1 MGTLSTRKMFLRQ
14 IERKKNERKTIKVEN
29 LKFSEELDA
38 VAIYQ
43 FNNFSRCKIE
53 KLHLKE
59 YGDNLSVLLFGCVDK
74 QIFLIYI
81 LNVGFWS
88 FVKKFLAIKEYISD
102 FVIIH

>member
-1 MGTLSTRKMFLRQ
+1 MFLRQ

-29 LKFSEELDA
+29 LKFSVELDA

-43 FNNFSRCKIE
+43 FNNFSRCTIE

-59 YGDNLSVLLFGCVDK
+59 YGDNLSVLLFVCVDK
-74 QIFLIYI
+74 HIFQIYF

-88 FVKKFLAIKEYISD
+88 FVKKCLAIKEYICD